1 MAEDNKDD
9 GRTIPPTTPDPTPGT
24 TTTPPAETEQIPKTA
39 TVGQGLDATQA
50 DYDKLLS
57 YYHKYKGVLDQ
68 KDLTET
74 LQILDRYRA
83 RISSLRHPYD
93 GSLPDFEANI
103 AEHR

>member
-1 MAEDNKDD
+1 MAEDNKEDRNTTEPD
-9 GRTIPPTTPDPTPGT
+9 RTSGT
-24 TTTPPAETEQIPKTA
+24 TTTEPDKQIPEPDT
-39 TVGQGLDATQA
+39 TPEVVERGLDATQEN
-50 DYDKLLS
+50 YDKLLR

-83 RISSLRHPYD
+83 RISSLKYPYD
-93 GSLPDFEANI
+93 GSLPEFEANI